1 MEAASTSA
9 QHAAGLTARLLAL
22 SRRQS
27 LDSRATDID
36 ALARSLDDL
45 LRRTMSERIL
55 VNIVCSAGLPAAIV
69 DANQLESAIL
79 ALAIN
84 THDAMPEGGA

>member
-36 ALARSLDDL
+36 DL

-55 VNIVCSAGLPAAIV
+55 VNIVCSSGLPAAIV

-79 ALAIN
+79 NLAIN
-84 THDAMPEGGA
+84 TSDAMPEGGA